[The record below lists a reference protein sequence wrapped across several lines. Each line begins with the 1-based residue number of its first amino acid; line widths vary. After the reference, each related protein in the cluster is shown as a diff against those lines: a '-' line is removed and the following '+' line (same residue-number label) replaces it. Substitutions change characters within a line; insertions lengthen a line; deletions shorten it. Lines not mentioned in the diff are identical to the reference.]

1 MLVQSDRSHR
11 VQQILEQVTVGA
23 LYVYTVCSVISISAM
38 QAAYIF
44 ALVTWAA
51 RVYLQGHTR
60 QLYLPLLI
68 PFGAF
73 ALASGLA
80 TVMAVDPYHSLG
92 KFRNVFTALLFYLVV
107 NQVTTAARGTAL
119 TRVLI
124 ASGTVMALYGLD
136 QSLAQGA
143 SFRVGG
149 TMSIYMTF
157 AGLLMLVDLMTLAQL
172 LWQTHS
178 RQALWTVPALLL
190 ITASLLMTHTRSAW
204 LGLLAGGCVLL
215 GLHKKVLLLGLPLL
229 VLVVLLL
236 VPQAVKT
243 RVLSTLNWHE
253 KTAQERLSMWSSG
266 LRIIRDHP
274 WTGVGMGAMVDRYKH
289 YREENSPVDPNRR
302 IGHLHNN
309 IIQVAAE
316 RGLLGLACWLWIW
329 LAYGYETWRIYRRLG
344 PEHTGAKALVL
355 GSLASVVAFHVEGL
369 FEHTFG
375 DSEVIT
381 LVYFLMALPFVVQRS
396 HSNDHPLASS
406 AAVSR
411 QA

>member
-1 MLVQSDRSHR
+1 MLAQSDRSHR
-11 VQQILEQVTVGA
+11 VQQRLEQVTVAA
-23 LYVYTVCSVISISAM
+23 LYVYAVCAVISISAM

-44 ALVTWAA
+44 ALVTWAT
-51 RVYLQGHTR
+51 RVYLEGQTR
-60 QLYLPLLI
+60 QLYFPLLI

-73 ALASGLA
+73 ALASALA
-80 TVMAVDPYHSLG
+80 TVTAVEPLHSLIE
-92 KFRNVFTALLFYLVV
+92 FRNVFEALLFYLVV
-107 NQVTTAARGTAL
+107 NQVTTEERATHL

-124 ASGTVMALYGLD
+124 ASGTVMALYSLG
-136 QSLAQGA
+136 QSVAHGMD
-143 SFRVGG
+143 FRVHG
-149 TMSIYMTF
+149 TMSTYMHF
-157 AGLLMLVDLMTLAQL
+157 AGLMMLVSLMALAQL
-172 LWQTHS
+172 LWRAH
-178 RQALWTVPALLL
+178 RRPVLWALPALL
-190 ITASLLMTHTRSAW
+190 ISTAALVMTYTRSAW
-204 LGLLAGGCVLL
+204 LGFIVGCCVLL
-215 GLHKKVLLLGLPLL
+215 GLRKKVFLLTLPLL
-229 VLVVLLL
+229 AGVGFLL

-243 RVLSTLNWHE
+243 RALIILDRRSI
-253 KTAQERLSMWSSG
+253 TAQERLSMWSSG
-266 LRIIRDHP
+266 LHMIRDHP
-274 WTGVGMGAMVDRYKH
+274 WTGVGMGAMVDMYKH
-289 YREENSPVDPNRR
+289 YREETSPVDPKRR

-309 IIQVAAE
+309 IVQVAAE

>member
-1 MLVQSDRSHR
+1 MLAQSDRSYR

-23 LYVYTVCSVISISAM
+23 LYVYAVCSVISISAL

-51 RVYLQGHTR
+51 RVYLAGHTR
-60 QLYLPLLI
+60 QLYLPLLM

-80 TVMAVDPYHSLG
+80 TIMAVEPYHSLVEL
-92 KFRNVFTALLFYLVV
+92 RNVFEALLFFLVV
-107 NQVTTAARGTAL
+107 NQVTSEARATTL

-124 ASGTVMALYGLD
+124 ASGTVMALYGLM
-136 QSLAQGA
+136 QSLAHGVA
-143 SFRVGG
+143 FRVHG

-157 AGLLMLVDLMTLAQL
+157 AGLIMLVGLMTLAQL
-172 LWQTHS
+172 LLRAHR
-178 RQALWTVPALLL
+178 RQVLWALPVLL
-190 ITASLLMTHTRSAW
+190 ISIASLVMTHTRSAW
-204 LGLLAGGCVLL
+204 LGFLAGCGVLF
-215 GLHKKVLLLGLPLL
+215 GLHKKVFLLTLPLL
-229 VLVVLLL
+229 VLAVFLL

-243 RVLSTLNWHE
+243 RALSILDRRGI
-253 KTAQERLSMWSSG
+253 TAQERLSMWSSG

-274 WTGVGMGAMVDRYKH
+274 WTGVGMGAMTRVYQR
-289 YREENSPVDPNRR
+289 YREPDGPVDPTRR

-309 IIQVAAE
+309 VMQVAAE

-329 LAYGYETWRIYRRLG
+329 LAYGCQTWRIYGRLG
-344 PEHTGAKALVL
+344 PEQVRAKALVV
-355 GSLASVVAFHVEGL
+355 GSMASVVAFHVEGL

-381 LVYFLMALPFVVQRS
+381 LVYFLMALPFVVQRA
-396 HSNDHPLASS
+396 HINDATLAS
-406 AAVSR
+406 
-411 QA
+411 